1 MTLAPYL
8 YENAIPNA
16 KFIFG
21 ITQILGEKC
30 TNNSLKSVRN
40 DKKKKKKNS
49 FSGTENTY
57 LP

>member
-8 YENAIPNA
+8 YENAIPST

-30 TNNSLKSVRN
+30 TNNSLKSIRN
-40 DKKKKKKNS
+40 DKKKNS